1 MAKAHRT
8 REFPKKAG
16 MISLYGLAFQYADK
30 KINGGKYTGPGPA
43 PNPGAI
49 QNYKE
54 DTAKG
59 ASPMDFMLFVPKG
72 YGNLNGTR
80 LPNIQETE
88 DPAKI
93 FTATFDQGREVW

>member
-1 MAKAHRT
+1 MRT
-8 REFPKKAG
+8 GKRTA
-16 MISLYGLAFQYADK
+16 
-30 KINGGKYTGPGPA
+30 KYTGRSPA

-88 DPAKI
+88 DPGKA
-93 FTATFDQGREVW
+93 FTASFQNGKEVW